1 MDPEEFK
8 ERLKAQTDATM
19 MVHGRPTNVAIWV
32 EDEQEFLHLV
42 GSIEPDTVFFNEVEL
57 TDEADEEIVGASFFT
72 NQSLIGI
79 ESTPENIEDHQQRD
93 EEKKM
98 ELFHRLRGLEDYV
111 PHVPSQDRL
120 DRFTVEEL
128 EEKVEQAEKREELVS
143 KLGEESIDVPNP
155 SRQTIRELERMLGNS
170 EEIREAQSREKEIAE
185 EVASSARY
193 NLGLSRKAVNL
204 LIEEI
209 APEVNN
215 NPNLDKSNISELAR
229 AYHNIR
235 VRPQQMEDAK
245 KLLDEGKSQK
255 EVSDILGIS
264 TSLVRQADRRENIW

>member
-1 MDPEEFK
+1 MDPIEFK
-8 ERLKAQTDATM
+8 ERLKAQTEATM
-19 MVHGRPTNVAIWV
+19 MVHGHPTNVDIWV

-42 GSIEPDTVFFNEVEL
+42 GSIEPDRVFFNEVEL
-57 TDEADEEIVGASFFT
+57 TDEADEEIVGASFLMD
-72 NQSLIGI
+72 QSLIGI
-79 ESTPENIEDHQQRD
+79 ESTPENIEEHQQRD
-93 EEKKM
+93 EEKKK
-98 ELFHRLRGLEDYV
+98 EIFHRLRGLEDYV

-128 EEKVEQAEKREELVS
+128 EEKVKQAEKREELVS
-143 KLGEESIDVPNP
+143 KLGEENIDVPNP

-170 EEIREAQSREKEIAE
+170 EEIREAQLREKEIAE

-215 NPNLDKSNISELAR
+215 NPELNKSNISELAR

-245 KLLDEGKSQK
+245 ELLNEGKSQN
-255 EVSDILGIS
+255 EVSEILGIS

>member
-8 ERLKAQTDATM
+8 QRLKAQTDATM

-57 TDEADEEIVGASFFT
+57 TDEADEEIVGASFLT
-72 NQSLIGI
+72 DQSLIGI

-93 EEKKM
+93 EEKKK
-98 ELFHRLRGLEDYV
+98 EIFHRLRGLEDYV

-128 EEKVEQAEKREELVS
+128 EEKVKQAEKREELVS

-170 EEIREAQSREKEIAE
+170 EEIREAQLREKEIAE

-255 EVSDILGIS
+255 EVSEILGIS